1 MPANTDAMIRAAAD
15 AVKNGKKSD
24 ARALLEKVL
33 EVDER
38 NEQAWMWMSGVVDNP
53 EDQKLCLENVLAI
66 NPNNQ
71 QARQGLKALGGAST
85 PPPAPAPAPS
95 QATYTPAF
103 DMNEADDFFSS
114 MDFGSESSKPA
125 EKPSWDAGIATSSAS
140 ASYSGPETSGEDLDD
155 WISGMGLAT
164 KPKATEP
171 TPSTSY
177 DSGGYDDFDDAFLR
191 DDDKYATDDTP
202 NETSSSFDDDFM
214 SDFGA
219 PFASETL
226 NEEEFDSFNSPPPP
240 AKPATRAYTPVPDF
254 DEVISTPAKN
264 EKLDDIFEKDF
275 IGDIGSDTQSKRSA
289 PENQKTPEELFALIP
304 SDIPS
309 GRLPGTDET
318 VPSSLKVGIVVAL
331 VMNVLAFTLLLLRF
345 VG

>member
-15 AVKNGKKSD
+15 AMKNGKKND

-71 QARQGLKALGGAST
+71 QARQGLKALGGTST
-85 PPPAPAPAPS
+85 PPPPPTTPS
-95 QATYTPAF
+95 PQTPYTPAF
-103 DMNEADDFFSS
+103 DMDEADDFFRD
-114 MDFGSESSKPA
+114 MDFGADSAKPT
-125 EKPSWDAGIATSSAS
+125 EKPTWDSGIATSSAS
-140 ASYSGPETSGEDLDD
+140 SNYSGPETTSEDLDD

-164 KPKATEP
+164 KPKAPEP
-171 TPSTSY
+171 TPTASY

-191 DDDKYATDDTP
+191 DDDKYAQDDVPTITG
-202 NETSSSFDDDFM
+202 NMLDDDFM

-219 PFASETL
+219 PFASERL
-226 NEEEFDSFNSPPPP
+226 NEEEFDSFNTPPPP
-240 AKPATRAYTPVPDF
+240 AKPTARAYTPVPDF
-254 DEVISTPAKN
+254 NEVISTPAKN

-275 IGDIGSDTQSKRSA
+275 IGDVGSETQSKRSA

-318 VPSSLKVGIVVAL
+318 VPTSLKVGIVVAL
-331 VMNVLAFTLLLLRF
+331 AMNVLAFTLLLLRF